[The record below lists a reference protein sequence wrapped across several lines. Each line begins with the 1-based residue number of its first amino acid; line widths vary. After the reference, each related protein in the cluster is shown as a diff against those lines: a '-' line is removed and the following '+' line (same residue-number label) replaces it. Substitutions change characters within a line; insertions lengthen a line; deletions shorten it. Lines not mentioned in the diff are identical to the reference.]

1 MSKTVKNFM
10 IRDYQ
15 SRLEGTNDALVIS
28 VRGMKAIDN
37 NKLRNELA
45 KKKIKVTV
53 IRNDLARVAFKGGSL
68 SGLDPLLS
76 GPSALAYGAESVVDV
91 AREIVKWAA
100 TMQTLELKGA
110 VLDGVLFEG
119 KAGVER
125 LSKFPTREEAQA
137 KVVTL
142 VLSPARNLMGQIKGP
157 GCKVAGIV
165 KSIHDKLEKGEAIAA
180 VG

>member
-10 IRDYQ
+10 IRDYK

-28 VRGMKAIDN
+28 VRGMPAIEN
-37 NKLRNELA
+37 NKLRMELA
-45 KKKIKVTV
+45 KKNIKVTV
-53 IRNDLARVAFKGGSL
+53 IRNDLARVAFKDSSL
-68 SGLDPLLS
+68 AGLDPLLS

-91 AREIVKWAA
+91 AREIVKWA
-100 TMQTLELKGA
+100 TTIQTLELKGA
-110 VLDGVLFEG
+110 VLDGVLFQG

-125 LSKFPTREEAQA
+125 LSKFPTKEEAQA

-142 VLSPARNLMGQIKGP
+142 VLSPGRNLMGQVKGP
-157 GCKVAGIV
+157 GSKVAGIV
-165 KSIHDKLEKGEAIAA
+165 KSIHDKLEKGETIAA